1 MPCSTRSRGN
11 SAATSFRVAS
21 GQRSGEDSL
30 IARYFKPIATDPGA
44 FGLDDDAAVLKA
56 RGEDIVVTTDAIV
69 EGVHFLTNDPP
80 DTLARK
86 ALRVNLSDLAAK
98 GASPAGF
105 VLTLALRSVDE
116 SWLAA
121 FAGALGEDATS
132 FGCPLL
138 GGDTV
143 STPGPLTISITAFGR
158 VPEGRVVHRS
168 GARAGDRVMV
178 TGTIGDAALGL
189 DVLKGGAVA
198 AALAGDPAATA
209 MLISRYRVPQPRNAL
224 AAAIR
229 AHASA
234 AMDVS
239 DGLAGDLTKLCAA
252 SGVSAAINTSL
263 VPLSVA
269 AASLRA
275 RGIVGIEPL
284 IAGGDDYEILCTVP
298 EAKMA
303 DLAAEA
309 ARAGVPLTAIGSIT
323 AGSGAPRFLDAQ
335 GNDVP
340 LQRLS
345 YSHF

>member
-1 MPCSTRSRGN
+1 
-11 SAATSFRVAS
+11 VAS

-56 RGEDIVVTTDAIV
+56 QGEDVVVTTDAIV
-69 EGVHFLTNDPP
+69 EGVHFLPSDPP

-86 ALRVNLSDLAAK
+86 ALRVNLSDIAAK

-105 VLTLALRSVDE
+105 VLTLALRSAEE

-121 FAGALGEDATS
+121 FAGALGEDAAS

-143 STPGPLTISITAFGR
+143 STPGPLMVSITAFGR

-168 GARAGDRVMV
+168 GAKAGDRVMV

-189 DVLKGGAVA
+189 DVLKGGAAA
-198 AALAGDPAATA
+198 AALAGDPAAQE
-209 MLISRYRVPQPRNAL
+209 MLVSRYRVPQPRNAL

-252 SGVSAAINTSL
+252 SGVSATIDTPL
-263 VPLSVA
+263 VPLSA
-269 AASLRA
+269 AAAGLLA
-275 RGIVGIEPL
+275 RGAVGIETL

-298 EAKMA
+298 DSRMA
-303 DLAAEA
+303 ALTAEA
-309 ARAGVPLTAIGSIT
+309 ARAGVALTAIGSIS
-323 AGSGAPRFLDAQ
+323 AGTGAPAFQDQQ
-335 GNDVP
+335 GREIV